1 MRDDE
6 LWVGLEIAYAD
17 AAVIEWALV
26 DFVDDARKQ
35 ITSLQDKNENNDIPR
50 RKELINIYRQRI
62 KRGKAVIALV
72 SAAMNEVADD
82 LVPEDLVIEE
92 STS

>member
-1 MRDDE
+1 MREDE

-35 ITSLQDKNENNDIPR
+35 IGKLQGKENKDTPR
-50 RKELINIYRQRI
+50 RKELINIYQRRI
-62 KRGKAVIALV
+62 KRGKAVLALV
-72 SAAMNEVADD
+72 SAVMNEVADD

>member
-1 MRDDE
+1 MRDE
-6 LWVGLEIAYAD
+6 LWVGLDIAYAD

-35 ITSLQDKNENNDIPR
+35 IGKLQAKEGKDTPR
-50 RKELINIYRQRI
+50 RNELIKIYQRRI
-62 KRGKAVIALV
+62 RRGKAVLGMV

-82 LVPEDLVIEE
+82 LVPEDLAIEE